1 VLLSIGGGGFATIPA
16 YLRDLFGTHHV
27 SAIRGGLLMAWSVAG
42 VLGSV
47 LVNYMRKYQ
56 LEHGADKASAYQSVL
71 HLMTGLLVGIC
82 GKSTGSARSWLA
94 FRWGVCNTLLN
105 SMKLFQ
111 AQ

>member
-1 VLLSIGGGGFATIPA
+1 
-16 YLRDLFGTHHV
+16 
-27 SAIRGGLLMAWSVAG
+27 
-42 VLGSV
+42 
-47 LVNYMRKYQ
+47 
-56 LEHGADKASAYQSVL
+56 VL